1 MNRVISIIT
10 RFNNFFVITQS
21 DPRYILIVIHT
32 LSDEEFMLMMPG
44 RFPQLTV
51 TQARPRVARAQ
62 PSSSFPGLCVYTQVR
77 LLHILFFTFDG
88 TGKLPR
94 LVGAYQTYHFL
105 P

>member
-10 RFNNFFVITQS
+10 MCNNFFVITQS

-77 LLHILFFTFDG
+77 LLHILFFPG
-88 TGKLPR
+88 LMGR
-94 LVGAYQTYHFL
+94 ESCHG
-105 P
+105 